1 MLQKTLFAPP
11 QFVAFP
17 VWYGQIGFFLLH
29 DAVPKIFYELKALGS
44 PEFEEL

>member
-1 MLQKTLFAPP
+1 MLQETLFAPS

-17 VWYGQIGFFLLH
+17 LWHRQIRFLLLH
-29 DAVPKIFYELKALGS
+29 DAVPKIFHELQALGS